1 MTNTEL
7 LLLVLGSPIAFVIFI
22 YLGRK
27 YQRYA
32 WMLDKPYAD
41 RVVAFCKDKR

>member
-1 MTNTEL
+1 MTAGEFLFLAVGT
-7 LLLVLGSPIAFVIFI
+7 PIAFVIFA

-41 RVVAFCKDKR
+41 RVAAFCKDKR